1 VGVNLSIFKLVE
13 KPLLQGLFFV
23 DLPFMAGWLM

>member
-1 VGVNLSIFKLVE
+1 LQVVGVNLSIFKLVE

-23 DLPFMAGWLM
+23 DLPFMAG